1 MKLVPRTESSVPD
14 PYGEPFGKYVLL
26 DRIGH
31 GGMAE
36 VFRAVSRGPEGFQR
50 ALVIKRILPHLSQD
64 RIFVR
69 MFIDEAKVC
78 GLLSHPNLVQ
88 IYEFGKIENSFFI
101 AMEHVHG
108 RTLNA
113 VQNELARLRR
123 PVSLAAAAEI
133 ARQICVGLHHAHS
146 LRSAT
151 GQPLGIV
158 HRDISP
164 SNVMLAFHGGVTIL
178 DFGIARM
185 ADELRHTHTQVGS
198 VKGKASYMS
207 PEQLRN
213 EDVDRRS
220 DIFSVGVVLHEM
232 LTGRRLFPGA
242 RGSVDRKL
250 VELSL
255 PLPSERNPAVPPALD
270 RVVMRAL
277 ASERD
282 ARYAT
287 AVEMAA
293 DLDEVMHEARMS
305 PREHAR
311 LLDDLF
317 PDDASASDLR
327 VVLPA
332 APSGRVEAPVEP
344 AADPGQGYEAA
355 VAIAGAA
362 AGAGG
367 GDGERDH
374 KESGNGAGQRE
385 GSSQSGEEG
394 REGRE
399 TPGGPR
405 DASTDADSSPRRDQT
420 SYLVD
425 LKGLERRRGGR
436 RLRLGVAGL
445 SLLALG
451 TVPVVLHATKHP
463 GPGPKL
469 VLAPPAQPAA
479 SVPRVAPAE
488 TDAHCFLDSSPQGAT
503 VSRTSGGQVV
513 GRTPLMLVV
522 PRSGAPISLRFERA
536 GSKPVVEQIIPDQDK
551 LVRVDLGAEI
561 AQPVTRRKKRRAA
574 ARDFRDAT
582 LVNPFAM

>member
-1 MKLVPRTESSVPD
+1 MIKLVPRTESSVPD
-14 PYGEPFGKYVLL
+14 PCGEPFGKYVLL

-113 VQNELARLRR
+113 VLNELARLRR

-255 PLPSERNPAVPPALD
+255 PLPSELNPAVPPALD

-287 AVEMAA
+287 AGEMAA
-293 DLDEVMHEARMS
+293 DLDQVMHEARMS

-344 AADPGQGYEAA
+344 AAGPGQEAD
-355 VAIAGAA
+355 
-362 AGAGG
+362 GAG
-367 GDGERDH
+367 
-374 KESGNGAGQRE
+374 ESDCKDNGNGAGERE
-385 GSSQSGEEG
+385 GDGQ
-394 REGRE
+394 GRE
-399 TPGGPR
+399 TPDGPR
-405 DASTDADSSPRRDQT
+405 DANTDADGPRRDQT

-425 LKGLERRRGGR
+425 LSGLERGRGR
-436 RLRLGVAGL
+436 RPMRLGVAGL

-463 GPGPKL
+463 GPLPKL
-469 VLAPPAQPAA
+469 VLAPAQPPAA
-479 SVPRVAPAE
+479 VPRVAPAE
-488 TDAHCFLDSSPQGAT
+488 TDAHCFLDSSPQSAT
-503 VSRTSGGQVV
+503 VTRTKGGQVV

-522 PRSGAPISLRFERA
+522 PRSGSPISLRFEHA
-536 GSKPVVEQIIPDQDK
+536 GRKPVVEQIIPDEDK
-551 LVRVDLGAEI
+551 MVRVDLGAEI
-561 AQPVTRRKKRRAA
+561 SQSVTRRKKRRAA

>member
-1 MKLVPRTESSVPD
+1 MKLVPRTEPSFPD
-14 PYGEPFGKYVLL
+14 PCGEPFGKYVLL

-50 ALVIKRILPHLSQD
+50 ALVIKQILPHLSQD

-113 VQNELARLRR
+113 VLNELARLRR
-123 PVSLAAAAEI
+123 PVSLAAVAEI

-287 AVEMAA
+287 AGEMAA
-293 DLDEVMHEARMS
+293 DLDQVMHEARMS

-344 AADPGQGYEAA
+344 AAGPGQEAD
-355 VAIAGAA
+355 
-362 AGAGG
+362 GAGEP
-367 GDGERDH
+367 DCKDN
-374 KESGNGAGQRE
+374 GNGAGERE
-385 GSSQSGEEG
+385 GDGQ
-394 REGRE
+394 GRE
-399 TPGGPR
+399 TPDGPR
-405 DASTDADSSPRRDQT
+405 DANTDAAGPRRDQT

-425 LKGLERRRGGR
+425 LSGLERGRGR
-436 RLRLGVAGL
+436 RPMRLGVAGL

-451 TVPVVLHATKHP
+451 TVPVVLHATNHP
-463 GPGPKL
+463 GPRPKL
-469 VLAPPAQPAA
+469 VLAPAQPPAA
-479 SVPRVAPAE
+479 VPRVAPAE
-488 TDAHCFLDSSPQGAT
+488 TDAHCFLDSSPQSAT
-503 VSRTSGGQVV
+503 VTRTKGGQVV

-522 PRSGAPISLRFERA
+522 PRSGSPISLRFEHA
-536 GSKPVVEQIIPDQDK
+536 GRKPVVEEIIPDEDK
-551 LVRVDLGAEI
+551 MVRVDLGTEI
-561 AQPVTRRKKRRAA
+561 SQSVTRRKKRRAA

>member
-1 MKLVPRTESSVPD
+1 MKLVPRTEPSVPD
-14 PYGEPFGKYVLL
+14 AGGESFGKYVLL

-64 RIFVR
+64 RTFVR

-123 PVSLAAAAEI
+123 PVPLAAAAEI

-185 ADELRHTHTQVGS
+185 ADELRHTHTQVGG

-213 EDVDRRS
+213 EEVDRRS

-287 AVEMAA
+287 AGEMAA

-344 AADPGQGYEAA
+344 AAGPGQGSEAA
-355 VAIAGAA
+355 VESARGGAA
-362 AGAGG
+362 
-367 GDGERDH
+367 ERDQ
-374 KESGNGAGQRE
+374 KDGGNAADEHEGGAQ
-385 GSSQSGEEG
+385 
-394 REGRE
+394 GRE
-399 TPGGPR
+399 TLDGTRAANTPG
-405 DASTDADSSPRRDQT
+405 DSSPRRDQA

-425 LKGLERRRGGR
+425 RKGLERRRGR
-436 RLRLGVAGL
+436 RHLGLGLAGL
-445 SLLALG
+445 SLLAMG
-451 TVPVVLHATKHP
+451 AVPVVLHARKHP
-463 GPGPKL
+463 GTRPKL
-469 VLAPPAQPAA
+469 VLAPPAQPSAA
-479 SVPRVAPAE
+479 VPRVVPAE
-488 TDAHCFLDSSPQGAT
+488 TDAHCFLDSRPQGAT
-503 VSRTSGGQVV
+503 VTRTSGGQVV

-522 PRSGAPISLRFERA
+522 PRSGSPISLRFERA
-536 GSKPVVEQIIPDQDK
+536 GSKPVVDQIIPDQDRM
-551 LVRVDLGAEI
+551 VRVDLGAEI
-561 AQPVTRRKKRRAA
+561 SQPVSRRKKRRAR